1 MFKTLH
7 QRLIELTLLI
17 IFLAMAISAC
27 GDDQSDAE
35 SGLPTQIPTST
46 ARPHATITPVAIAAM
61 NEPALVDWENV
72 DVFKSAMRPE
82 FADDVEQFA
91 NSRRHYIEATIEMNP
106 IATVI
111 NGVQRARY
119 TNTYDFPLNS
129 IVFRLVPNTP
139 LTGWRMQVSDLT
151 MNGEAVQPTYEV
163 YETVMEV
170 PLDQPLQPGES
181 VEFTMRFNLVAERGF
196 SNGIFANTGDI
207 FASPVWY
214 PCFGVYDEGV
224 GWWKGVYANAD
235 PYYNETGL
243 FEIMLTHSPDLNIT
257 ISGTNIGTEE
267 NADGSVTEH
276 IVSGPMRDNF
286 MFASPKSG
294 KLTDSVDGI
303 TINVVYMP
311 GGERASEW
319 AMESGIRSFSI
330 FNDVYG
336 EYPYNELDII
346 EIDLRGQ
353 AGGVEFSGAVT
364 IADDFWENGSPQLEG
379 VIAHEIGHQYWYG
392 LVGNNAITKTWLDE
406 ALASYSEFVYWRAAY
421 DDNEKRAND
430 SIDGDRNFYN
440 FARSNGGDYPLTT
453 ISWNTCGDLNNCFLP
468 YTKGALFY
476 VELEK
481 EYSRELVYQAL
492 HAYFED
498 MHYKVAAEA
507 DLLRNF
513 EAVIGEDL
521 DAYFYEW
528 IGDFVGLDP
537 EAKAEVDKERSQ

>member
-7 QRLIELTLLI
+7 QRLIGLTLLFI
-17 IFLAMAISAC
+17 LLAMVATACSGDESSAN
-27 GDDQSDAE
+27 
-35 SGLPTQIPTST
+35 SGLPTEISTST
-46 ARPHATITPVAIAAM
+46 ALPHATITPVAVAAM
-61 NEPALVDWENV
+61 SEPAPVDWSNV
-72 DVFKSAMRPE
+72 DVFKSAMRPDY
-82 FADDVEQFA
+82 ADDVEQFA

-106 IATVI
+106 VATVI
-111 NGVQRARY
+111 NGVQLARY

-151 MNGEAVQPTYEV
+151 MEGQSVQPNYEV
-163 YETVMEV
+163 YDSVMEI
-170 PLDQPLQPGES
+170 PLEQPLQPGES
-181 VEFTMRFNLVAERGF
+181 LEFSMRFNLVAERGF

-214 PCFGVYDEGV
+214 PCFGVYDQDK

-243 FEIMLTHSPDLNIT
+243 FEIKLTHSPDLNVT
-257 ISGTNIGTEE
+257 ISGTNIGNEQNSDGTLTEY
-267 NADGSVTEH
+267 
-276 IVSGPMRDNF
+276 IVSGPMRDN
-286 MFASPKSG
+286 MIFASPKSG
-294 KLTDSVDGI
+294 MITDTSDGT

-319 AMESGIRSFSI
+319 AMEVAKRSLDI
-330 FNDVYG
+330 FNRTYG
-336 EYPYNELDII
+336 DFPYNELDII

-364 IADDFWENGSPQLEG
+364 IADDVWENGSPQLEG

-440 FARSNGGDYPLTT
+440 FARSSGGDFPLTT
-453 ISWNTCGDLNNCFLP
+453 ISWNTCDELKNCFLP
-468 YTKGALFY
+468 YTKGPLFY

-481 EYSRELVYQAL
+481 TYGRELVYQAL
-492 HAYFED
+492 HVYFED
-498 MHYKVAAEA
+498 MHYKIATEA

-528 IGDFVGLDP
+528 IGDFPGLDP
-537 EAKAEVDKERSQ
+537 AAKAQVDKERSQ

>member
-7 QRLIELTLLI
+7 QRLIGLTLLI
-17 IFLAMAISAC
+17 ILLALALSAC
-27 GDDQSDAE
+27 GDDKSDAE
-35 SGLPTQIPTST
+35 SGLSTQPPTST
-46 ARPHATITPVAIAAM
+46 ARPHATITPVAIVAM
-61 NEPALVDWENV
+61 NEPALVDWDNV

-82 FADDVEQFA
+82 YADDVEGFA
-91 NSRRHYIEATIEMNP
+91 NTRRHYIEATIEMNP
-106 IATVI
+106 IATII

-119 TNTYDFPLNS
+119 TNTYDFPLDS

-139 LTGWRMQVSDLT
+139 LTGWRMQVSNLT
-151 MNGEAVQPTYEV
+151 MNGQAVTPTYDV
-163 YETVMEV
+163 YDTVMEV

-181 VEFTMRFNLVAERGF
+181 VEFTMGFNLVAERGF

-214 PCFGVYDEGV
+214 PCFGVYDEGI

-243 FEIMLTHSPDLNIT
+243 FEIKLSHSPDLNIT
-257 ISGTNIGTEE
+257 ISGSNIGTEE

-294 KLTDSVDGI
+294 KITDVVDGT
-303 TINVVYMP
+303 TINIVYMP

-319 AMESGIRSFSI
+319 AMESGLRALSI
-330 FNDVYG
+330 FNDTYG

-392 LVGNNAITKTWLDE
+392 LVGNNAVTKTWLDE

-421 DDNEKRAND
+421 DDNEERAND

-453 ISWNTCGDLNNCFLP
+453 ISWNTCDDLNNCFLP
-468 YTKGALFY
+468 YTKGPLFY
-476 VELEK
+476 IDLEK
-481 EYSRELVYQAL
+481 EYGRDLVYQAL
-492 HAYFED
+492 NAYFED
-498 MHYKVAAEA
+498 MHYKIAEEA
-507 DLLRNF
+507 DILRNF
-513 EAVIGEDL
+513 EAVIGQDL

-528 IGDFVGLDP
+528 IGDFAGLDP
-537 EAKAEVDKERSQ
+537 EAKAAVDKERSQ

>member
-7 QRLIELTLLI
+7 QRLIGLTLLLV
-17 IFLAMAISAC
+17 FLALALSAC
-27 GDDQSDAE
+27 GDDKSDAE
-35 SGLPTQIPTST
+35 SGLPTQPPTST
-46 ARPHATITPVAIAAM
+46 ARPHATITPVAIVAM
-61 NEPALVDWENV
+61 NEPALVDWDNV

-82 FADDVEQFA
+82 YANDVETFA
-91 NSRRHYIEATIEMNP
+91 NTRRHYIEATIEMNP
-106 IATVI
+106 IATII

-119 TNTYDFPLNS
+119 TNTYDFPLDS

-151 MNGEAVQPTYEV
+151 MNGQAVTPTYDV
-163 YETVMEV
+163 YDTVMEV
-170 PLDQPLQPGES
+170 PLDQSLQPGES
-181 VEFTMRFNLVAERGF
+181 VEFTMRFNMVAERGF

-214 PCFGVYDEGV
+214 PSFGVYDEGI
-224 GWWKGVYANAD
+224 GWWKGAYANAD
-235 PYYNETGL
+235 PFYNETGL
-243 FEIMLTHSPDLNIT
+243 FEIKLTHSPDLNIT
-257 ISGTNIGTEE
+257 ISGSNIGTEE

-294 KLTDSVDGI
+294 KISDVVDGT

-311 GGERASEW
+311 GGERASVW
-319 AMESGIRSFSI
+319 AMESGIRSLSI
-330 FNDVYG
+330 FNDIYG

-421 DDNEKRAND
+421 DDNEDRAND

-453 ISWNTCGDLNNCFLP
+453 ISWNTCDDLNNCFLP
-468 YTKGALFY
+468 YTKGPLFY
-476 VELEK
+476 VEMER
-481 EYSRELVYQAL
+481 EYGRDLVYQAL
-492 HAYFED
+492 NAYFED
-498 MHYKVAAEA
+498 MHYKIAEEA

-513 EAVIGEDL
+513 EAVIGQDL

-528 IGDFVGLDP
+528 IGDFAGLDP
-537 EAKAEVDKERSQ
+537 EAKAIVDKERSQ